1 MRLLL
6 ILSFFSSLAFAQDK
20 PKVEQLIE
28 ATHENCKAS
37 VKEVDSARVSD
48 FRAHILRLT
57 VDDIFY
63 KLSLR
68 EKLIREGAIESQQ
81 YLDNDLFSRIYYNI
95 EKMANNPEYSNN
107 LKFIKEKL
115 DTQPLELKEGLN
127 EKLNTRFVSAGL

>member
-6 ILSFFSSLAFAQDK
+6 ILSFFSSLAIAQDK
-20 PKVEQLIE
+20 TKVEQLIE
-28 ATHENCKAS
+28 ATNENCKAS
-37 VKEVDSARVSD
+37 VKEIDNARLTD
-48 FRAHILRLT
+48 FRTHILRLT

-95 EKMANNPEYSNN
+95 EKMANNPDYSKN

-115 DTQPLELKEGLN
+115 DTQPLELEKGLN
-127 EKLNTRFVSAGL
+127 EKLKNRFVSVGY